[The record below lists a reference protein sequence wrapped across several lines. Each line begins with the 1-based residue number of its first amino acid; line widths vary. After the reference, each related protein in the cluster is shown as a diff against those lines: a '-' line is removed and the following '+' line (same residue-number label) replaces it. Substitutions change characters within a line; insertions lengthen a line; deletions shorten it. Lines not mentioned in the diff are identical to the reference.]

1 MKAMVVMLLVVCAGV
16 GVAAQQLTIGRA
28 APEISAAEWINC
40 SGPLS
45 LTQQRGKA
53 MVVCFFSTT
62 DERSLRAIFEM
73 KRMQQQFTKK
83 GVTFVALTDQDR
95 VKGEV
100 NRFVTR
106 HKITFPV
113 GTGSPSRNQYLVA
126 KGSYAFVVDRAG
138 VLVWKGAPEKGLLA
152 GIELA
157 LNRAR
162 GEAAATNVTRKV
174 TTRVPEK

>member
-1 MKAMVVMLLVVCAGV
+1 MKMMMVMLLAVCAGV
-16 GVAAQQLTIGRA
+16 GVAAQQLTVGHA

-45 LTQQRGKA
+45 LTQQRGKV

-62 DERSLRAIFEM
+62 DERSVRAVFEM
-73 KRMQQQFTKK
+73 VRMHQQFAKR

-95 VKGEV
+95 AKGEV

-106 HKITFPV
+106 HKISFPV
-113 GTGSPSRNQYLVA
+113 GTGSPSRNQYFVD

-138 VLVWKGAPEKGLLA
+138 VLVWKGEPEKGLQA

-162 GEAAATNVTRKV
+162 GEATATNVARKII
-174 TTRVPEK
+174 TRVPEN